1 MAIIES
7 FLGQF
12 DSRGSFWG
20 HWVGQ
25 KMVLD
30 LTSCILAEAVARR
43 NSISRRHF
51 ESNHSEVAARREEEN
66 RRKEIELNS
75 KLNQAQ
81 QNNQLLV

>member
-1 MAIIES
+1 MYPFINDQLTQIP
-7 FLGQF
+7 
-12 DSRGSFWG
+12 
-20 HWVGQ
+20 Q
-25 KMVLD
+25 KNGTGLN
-30 LTSCILAEAVARR
+30 SCILAEAVARR

>member
-1 MAIIES
+1 MNKNYDFRAKFRNIGGI
-7 FLGQF
+7 LN
-12 DSRGSFWG
+12 
-20 HWVGQ
+20 
-25 KMVLD
+25 
-30 LTSCILAEAVARR
+30 SCILAEAVARR

>member
-1 MAIIES
+1 MNRTIFGPQIAEI
-7 FLGQF
+7 GP
-12 DSRGSFWG
+12 
-20 HWVGQ
+20 VCN
-25 KMVLD
+25 
-30 LTSCILAEAVARR
+30 SCILAEAVARR